1 MVYFKETSPAIICL
15 PFASLSDEKTE
26 PQGKKTWLELGE
38 KGQHD
43 PPPTTHHPP
52 PTACFEGGK
61 SKNFFRKKIEKVYI
75 P

>member
-1 MVYFKETSPAIICL
+1 MPSNLKN
-15 PFASLSDEKTE
+15 
-26 PQGKKTWLELGE
+26 TWLELGE
-38 KGQHD
+38 KGQYD
-43 PPPTTHHPP
+43 PP